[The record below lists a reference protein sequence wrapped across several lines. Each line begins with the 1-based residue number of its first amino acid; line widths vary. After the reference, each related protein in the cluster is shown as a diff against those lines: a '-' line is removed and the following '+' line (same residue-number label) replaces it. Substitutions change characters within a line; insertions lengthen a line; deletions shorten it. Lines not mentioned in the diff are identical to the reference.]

1 MNKIETKP
9 IRTMCPMNCHPT
21 LCGMVV
27 KVTDGKLI
35 EIAGD
40 KDNPDSKGFL
50 CVRGLAAKE
59 IIGNHQRLLNPLI
72 RENREKDNWRRADW
86 NEALDLIAVRMRD
99 AGPGAVG
106 FWPGHGN
113 GANDYGVGVK
123 WQLIERFA
131 NLFGAQRWNPA
142 MICWGLG
149 GFGIG
154 ITGALETSTKEDMG
168 RNSEL
173 IVLWAANLTSQ
184 PNTAPHIKL
193 AKQRGAKVVT
203 IDVRR
208 TEATAQSDEVYL
220 IKPGTDAALA
230 LALINV
236 IISEKLH
243 DADYIE
249 QYTVGFDKLGVHAK
263 KYTPEWAAAL
273 TGLKVDRIIGL
284 ARQYA
289 TTKPAM
295 LVIGGSSLHKG
306 SNSWTAARAISCLP
320 AVTGNF
326 GKLGGGIGPRHGSTS
341 HGRGMGNITAINRR
355 KPGTYIPNQ
364 MGDVVR
370 ALNDGKIQVLMLPGC
385 NILSSFPDT
394 RTLMKGL
401 EKVGLIIST
410 DLFMSETI
418 HRVADVVLPSTS
430 WLEEIGCKATNTH
443 LYLMD
448 KVLDPPGETRP
459 LYEILKGLAERLGIE
474 EFYPWSS
481 HENAINAV
489 LDHPATGHA
498 SISSLRANNGNVPL
512 NISHVSYPT
521 HEYHTPS
528 GKIEFFSAQA
538 GAAGLP
544 ALPEPAMSIDE
555 NYPLTLCQ
563 GRTLTQ
569 FHSFYSQGQALPS
582 LAKHNAGPVLWMS
595 PEDATKRK
603 LRDGDTIS
611 IFNDR
616 GKFTAKAYVSDKI
629 LGGTVWMRDG
639 WVGLNNVTSGS
650 DVLPDAALNLFPFTV
665 GQTNFGAQ
673 VDVAGV
679 SE

>member
-1 MNKIETKP
+1 MMNKIESKE

-21 LCGMVV
+21 LCGMVA
-27 KVTDGKLI
+27 KVADGKLI
-35 EIAGD
+35 DIAGD

-86 NEALDLIAVRMRD
+86 NEALDLIAVRMRE
-99 AGPGAVG
+99 AGPEAVG

-193 AKQRGAKVVT
+193 AKERGAKVVT

-249 QYTVGFDKLGVHAK
+249 QYTVGFDKLDVHVK

-295 LVIGGSSLHKG
+295 LIIGGSSLHKG

-341 HGRGMGNITAINRR
+341 HGRGMGNITAINKR

-394 RTLMKGL
+394 GTLMKGL
-401 EKVGLIIST
+401 KKVGLIIST

-489 LDHPATGHA
+489 LDHPSTGHA

-544 ALPEPAMSIDE
+544 ALPEPAMSIDK

-569 FHSFYSQGQALPS
+569 FHSF
-582 LAKHNAGPVLWMS
+582 
-595 PEDATKRK
+595 
-603 LRDGDTIS
+603 
-611 IFNDR
+611 
-616 GKFTAKAYVSDKI
+616 
-629 LGGTVWMRDG
+629 
-639 WVGLNNVTSGS
+639 
-650 DVLPDAALNLFPFTV
+650 
-665 GQTNFGAQ
+665 
-673 VDVAGV
+673 
-679 SE
+679 